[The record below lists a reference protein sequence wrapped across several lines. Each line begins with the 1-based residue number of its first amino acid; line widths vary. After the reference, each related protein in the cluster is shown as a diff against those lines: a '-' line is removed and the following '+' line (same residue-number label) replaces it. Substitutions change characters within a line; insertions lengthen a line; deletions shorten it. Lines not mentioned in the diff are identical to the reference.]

1 MNMQD
6 LSLHILDI
14 AENSIEAQARNIEI
28 RLEENRRQD
37 LMVLEIVDDGKGM
50 DEDMRGRAVD
60 PFVTTR
66 KTRRV
71 GLGLPLLREA
81 ARAANGR
88 LDIQSELGRGTRVR
102 VTFQLS
108 HIDMKPLGDM
118 AQTIATLIMGHPEVN
133 FTYTHKIDGS
143 EYRLDTQEIKA
154 QLDGIP
160 IQAPAVIAI
169 VKKDINEGLDQLR
182 RQNEPRESL

>member
-1 MNMQD
+1 MQD

-14 AENSIEAQARNIEI
+14 AENSIEAKAKRIEI

-37 LMVLEIVDDGKGM
+37 LLVLEVVDDGKGM
-50 DEDMRGRAVD
+50 DEQMRRQALD

-71 GLGLPLLREA
+71 GLGLSLLAEA
-81 ARAANGR
+81 ARAVNGQV
-88 LDIQSELGRGTRVR
+88 DIQSGEGKGTRVR
-102 VTFQLS
+102 ATFHLS
-108 HIDMKPLGDM
+108 HVDMKPLGDI
-118 AQTIATLIMGHPEVN
+118 AQTIITLIMGHPEIDILY
-133 FTYTHKIDGS
+133 TYKINTS

-154 QLDGIP
+154 QLDGIS

-169 VKKDINEGLDQLR
+169 LKKDINEGLDQLR